1 MDPLPSDSSHQE
13 EDRQESVERAGLV
26 HPGRA
31 DQGLHGREPESQ
43 EGERRPLLR
52 QGHDAQVSH
61 FDCLRGLILVL
72 QGPRTSLPGERAA
85 LEEVGGRQLV
95 SVKLPAMVKRNVV
108 FCLQGLLP
116 LSHNSSTSILLCRAY
131 VTLLLRVTSTIFGD
145 FVSRKES
152 LLEYFISGHIWV
164 CSRPGRRL
172 PKAIRVPSTQRAAW
186 CLGESYDR
194 SHECSE

>member
-13 EDRQESVERAGLV
+13 EDRQESVERVGLF

-61 FDCLRGLILVL
+61 VDYLRGLILVL
-72 QGPRTSLPGERAA
+72 QGPRTCLPGERAA

-95 SVKLPAMVKRNVV
+95 SVKFPAMVKWNEV

-116 LSHNSSTSILLCRAY
+116 LSHNSSASILLCRAY
-131 VTLLLRVTSTIFGD
+131 VTLLLRITSTIFGD
-145 FVSRKES
+145 FISRKES
-152 LLEYFISGHIWV
+152 LLEHFISGHIWV
-164 CSRPGRRL
+164 CARPGGRL
-172 PKAIRVPSTQRAAW
+172 PKAIRVPSAQWATW

>member
-1 MDPLPSDSSHQE
+1 MSHVPSNSCNEE
-13 EDRQESVERAGLV
+13 EDRQEQAERVGLL

-72 QGPRTSLPGERAA
+72 QGPRTCLPRERAA

-95 SVKLPAMVKRNVV
+95 SVH
-108 FCLQGLLP
+108 FQQ
-116 LSHNSSTSILLCRAY
+116 
-131 VTLLLRVTSTIFGD
+131 
-145 FVSRKES
+145 
-152 LLEYFISGHIWV
+152 W
-164 CSRPGRRL
+164 
-172 PKAIRVPSTQRAAW
+172 
-186 CLGESYDR
+186 
-194 SHECSE
+194 